1 MTVTGDP
8 ASPPA
13 SSDGVDVRPEPEGAS
28 PSLGAICPY
37 LVAGDGTWQSAN
49 PIRDQRCGAVDPPVL
64 LARDKQRDLCLVASH
79 TGCATY
85 RAALASVAE
94 AGPQPRSRGDDADLW
109 PATRSKLL
117 VVEAERRLPGLSGSP
132 VRAGGQVALVALMIV
147 AFIVLLVA
155 RTSPSG
161 ASGGPNA
168 SLAAGASASLAAAKP
183 TPTARP
189 TEAPSA
195 TLAASASPRPTAKPK
210 PTPKP
215 TSAPGTRHYTVKSG
229 DTLGGIA
236 LRFGTTLKVLKR
248 LNNITDPRLIH
259 TGQVLVLP

>member
-13 SSDGVDVRPEPEGAS
+13 SSDGVDVRPEPEAAS
-28 PSLGAICPY
+28 SSLSAICPY
-37 LVAGDGTWQSAN
+37 LVAGDGSWQSAN

-64 LARDKQRDLCLVASH
+64 LARDKQRDLCLVAAH

-85 RAALASVAE
+85 RAALASVAD
-94 AGPQPRSRGDDADLW
+94 AVPHPRSRDDDADLW

-147 AFIVLLVA
+147 AFIVLIVA

-161 ASGGPNA
+161 TGGGPDA
-168 SLAAGASASLAAAKP
+168 SWP
-183 TPTARP
+183 PARP
-189 TEAPSA
+189 PPSRPRSRPRRPGRPRRRAPPSRRPRAPARRRSPSPPRSRRPLRARATTPSSRATRSA
-195 TLAASASPRPTAKPK
+195 GSPSGSGRP
-210 PTPKP
+210 
-215 TSAPGTRHYTVKSG
+215 SRC
-229 DTLGGIA
+229 
-236 LRFGTTLKVLKR
+236 
-248 LNNITDPRLIH
+248 
-259 TGQVLVLP
+259 